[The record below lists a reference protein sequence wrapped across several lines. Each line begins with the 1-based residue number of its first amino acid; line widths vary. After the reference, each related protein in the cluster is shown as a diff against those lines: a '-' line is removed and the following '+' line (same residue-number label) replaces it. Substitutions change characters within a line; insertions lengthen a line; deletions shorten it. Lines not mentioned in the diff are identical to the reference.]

1 MSEILLAM
9 RIKYFLR
16 DVGHQVSNY
25 WEEFQEMGYDH
36 AHKLINV
43 PRETLHRQVV
53 NELFLGE
60 HAFEALWKAIKALPL
75 FTTPAPPA
83 SVPTGPNARAPAV
96 AVVGQPPDPTYTGLR
111 LYYRKVEQFKVDTY
125 KHSSI
130 QGCSCMRDN
139 KYSGSRCVI
148 YGCRTVL
155 SKKKE
160 FKEDT
165 SGEPCRYR
173 MVWRKKKGMWYLCD
187 EDSHVFHKPFCHSGQ
202 ITRVV
207 ELKVNK
213 EFAKGIQNSRQNTAK
228 YAMKH
233 ALALAGK
240 MAGSVSAHVARR
252 AKNHVLNQSQCYFGD
267 DFCKLKKW
275 ARDFQELNPGSKAEV
290 DVDDEGRY
298 VFLRARALHSV
309 GPMGPWAHLGT
320 WHGPTWAH
328 MVPRVRYTCKT

>member
-1 MSEILLAM
+1 MTEILLVM

-16 DVGHQVSNY
+16 DVGHQLWNY
-25 WEEFQEMGYDH
+25 CEEFTVMGYSH

-75 FTTPAPPA
+75 FTTPAPPP
-83 SVPTGPNARAPAV
+83 SVPTVPTVPTVSTGPTGPTGPNARAPAV
-96 AVVGQPPDPTYTGLR
+96 AVVGPPPDPTYNGLR
-111 LYYRKVEQFKVDTY
+111 LYYRTVEQFKVDTY

-160 FKEDT
+160 FQEDT

-202 ITRVV
+202 ITRQV

-233 ALALAGK
+233 ALTLAGK
-240 MAGSVSAHVARR
+240 WLAA
-252 AKNHVLNQSQCYFGD
+252 
-267 DFCKLKKW
+267 
-275 ARDFQELNPGSKAEV
+275 
-290 DVDDEGRY
+290 
-298 VFLRARALHSV
+298 
-309 GPMGPWAHLGT
+309 
-320 WHGPTWAH
+320 
-328 MVPRVRYTCKT
+328 